1 MSKKANILN
10 WSILLLLA
18 LIWGTSFI
26 LIKKGLESFS
36 SIQIASLRIFISFL
50 FLLPVALRNIRKIS
64 RENITSLIIIG
75 VIGSAIPA
83 FLYPMAQTKIDSSVA
98 GMLNSLTPV
107 FTFLIGILL
116 YSRKIK
122 WRQTV
127 GILIGLAGAVG
138 LLYKGSFIFNSAGL
152 LVVLATLFYGI
163 STNQIT
169 RIKGINGIVITSL
182 AFIIIGPVAGV
193 NLLLSDFSPALETEN
208 FLRNLGLIAILS
220 ILSTGIAVGL
230 FNVLILRT
238 SPLFATSVTYL
249 VPIVAGIWGIA
260 DGEIITP
267 FMIISV
273 IFILAGVYFTN
284 IKMNGII
291 KKRLKRE

>member
-1 MSKKANILN
+1 MGKKANILN
-10 WSILLLLA
+10 WSILILLS

-50 FLLPVALRNIRKIS
+50 FLLPVALRNIKKIS

-75 VIGSAIPA
+75 VIGNAIPA
-83 FLYPMAQTKIDSSVA
+83 FLYPVAQIKIDSSVA

-116 YSRKIK
+116 YNRKIK
-122 WRQTV
+122 WRQVT
-127 GILIGLAGAVG
+127 GILMGLTGAVG
-138 LLYKGSFIFNSAGL
+138 LLYKGSFSFSSAGL
-152 LVVLATLFYGI
+152 LIVLATLFYGI

-169 RIKGINGIVITSL
+169 KIKGINGMVITSL

-193 NLLLSDFSPALETEN
+193 NLLLTDFSYALETEN

-220 ILSTGIAVGL
+220 IMGSGIAVGL

-238 SPLFATSVTYL
+238 SPLFASSVTYL
-249 VPIVAGIWGIA
+249 VPIIAAIWGIA

-267 FMIISV
+267 YMIISV
-273 IFILAGVYFTN
+273 IFILGGVYYTNRKLNGN
-284 IKMNGII
+284 IKKGF
-291 KKRLKRE
+291 KRE

>member
-1 MSKKANILN
+1 MGKKAKILN

-107 FTFLIGILL
+107 FTFLIGISL

-122 WRQTV
+122 WRQTA

-138 LLYKGSFIFNSAGL
+138 LLYKGSFAFNSAGL

-182 AFIIIGPVAGV
+182 AFVIIGPVAGV

-208 FLRNLGLIAILS
+208 FIRNLGFIAILS

-249 VPIVAGIWGIA
+249 VPIVAAIWGIA

-284 IKMNGII
+284 IKMNGNI
-291 KKRLKRE
+291 KKRFKRE